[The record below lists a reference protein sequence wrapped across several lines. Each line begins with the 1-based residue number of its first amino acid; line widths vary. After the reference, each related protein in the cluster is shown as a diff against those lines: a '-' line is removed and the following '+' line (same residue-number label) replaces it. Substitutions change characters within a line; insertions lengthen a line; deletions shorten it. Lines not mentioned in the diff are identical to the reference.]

1 MHFLSGDNRSGP
13 AGSLPGRYFCSDAG
27 HPKPMRDI
35 SRHRLG
41 SFPPKTRPV
50 SEPPRRPLPGRR
62 GGRSGPR
69 RRAGSLPP
77 PPSQPGRLL
86 FPVLAPSPTLSPSR
100 RELPATERPEA
111 RPTRSGGKMLDVS
124 RPTVWLGDVAWP
136 SELRTPLSFPPKAPL
151 TPAGAGG
158 LVSAIV
164 C

>member
-1 MHFLSGDNRSGP
+1 MQTGRQPP
-13 AGSLPGRYFCSDAG
+13 AAPIAARGASSSPS
-27 HPKPMRDI
+27 
-35 SRHRLG
+35 S
-41 SFPPKTRPV
+41 PP
-50 SEPPRRPLPGRR
+50 L
-62 GGRSGPR
+62 
-69 RRAGSLPP
+69 
-77 PPSQPGRLL
+77 
-86 FPVLAPSPTLSPSR
+86 TLSPSR

-111 RPTRSGGKMLDVS
+111 RPTRSGGKLLDVS